1 MRLIPLAL
9 EILVLSFYDDDVR
22 HCQSYVAFNVS
33 QYWAVVNKIPSVLR
47 PFYKNIPATSFCV
60 KSDDVLLEKPYVRA
74 KAWIMSRLILL

>member
-1 MRLIPLAL
+1 MRLITLAL

-47 PFYKNIPATSFCV
+47 PFYKNILPHSNNISLRQ
-60 KSDDVLLEKPYVRA
+60 KQ
-74 KAWIMSRLILL
+74 